1 MKIAFLLV
9 AAAASMVTPSKVT
22 PSILEN
28 NAPLEEEVRCLA
40 ENIYFEARNESV
52 MGQIAVAY
60 VTLNRVFA
68 PKHPDTICGVVKQGE
83 YKESWKTKATKDPN
97 DAIFIPVKDRC
108 QFSWYCD
115 GKSDKVLDLVAWKS
129 AVNVAAMVTVEYGSK
144 RHNDPTDGALWYHA
158 DYVQSKF
165 HSKLSYT
172 TTIGTHIF
180 YR

>member
-1 MKIAFLLV
+1 MKFMFLL
-9 AAAASMVTPSKVT
+9 AIAASSLTPTKVAT
-22 PSILEN
+22 SVLNSNTQI
-28 NAPLEEEVRCLA
+28 EEEVRCLA

-68 PKHPDTICGVVKQGE
+68 KKHPNTICAVVKQGE
-83 YKESWKTKATKDPN
+83 YKESWKTRATEDPN
-97 DAIFIPVKDRC
+97 DAIFVPVKDRC

-115 GKSDKVLDLVAWKS
+115 GKSDKILDLVAWKS
-129 AVNVAAMVTVEYGSK
+129 ATNVAVMVTVEYGSS

>member
-1 MKIAFLLV
+1 MKFMLLLV
-9 AAAASMVTPSKVT
+9 AALGTLTPSKVT
-22 PSILEN
+22 TSIIEK
-28 NAPLEEEVRCLA
+28 NALIEEEVRCLA

-68 PKHPDTICGVVKQGE
+68 KKHPNTICDVVKQGE
-83 YKESWKTKATKDPN
+83 YKESWKTRATKDPN
-97 DAIFIPVKDRC
+97 DAIFVPVKDRC

-115 GKSDKVLDLVAWKS
+115 GKSDKILDLVAWKS
-129 AVNVAAMVTVEYGSK
+129 AVNVAAMVTVEYGSE
-144 RHNDPTDGALWYHA
+144 RHSDPTGGALWYHA

-165 HSKLSYT
+165 HSKLVYT
-172 TTIGTHIF
+172 TKIGAHIF